1 MYVCMYVCMFVCIY
15 ICVCVYKC
23 MYVYFRKRVLRK
35 EGFAKRRYFAIDFQ
49 ERRPMADFLEDRF
62 CKKKDRFCKK
72 KLKNYKKL
80 KFFHLLDQKRKKIN
94 SDVFIFKYDA
104 HMFL

>member
-1 MYVCMYVCMFVCIY
+1 MYVCMQIYVFVYVYVCVFS
-15 ICVCVYKC
+15 
-23 MYVYFRKRVLRK
+23 K

-49 ERRPMADFLEDRF
+49 KRRPMAEFLEDRF
-62 CKKKDRFCKK
+62 CEKKDQFCKK

-80 KFFHLLDQKRKKIN
+80 KTFHVLDQKRKKIN